1 MITEKDEGR
10 HPAGEGELWNESYYF
25 NFYDDH
31 TRIGG
36 FTRIGL
42 QENINKANV
51 WCLLIKDRK
60 PVYNRFI
67 LELPHTQAGMDQGV
81 TVGGLTYKMV
91 EPLKQFQI
99 QFNDRNT
106 QLDLTWKAVHPVK
119 EIGGGSGELPANI
132 ASGHYEQG
140 GIVTGT
146 ITLKGESYSLEGF
159 GMRDHSWGIR
169 DWEGVKN
176 WMAIWPIFGKD
187 LVIAAIRVTLLDDK
201 VVHTGFIFDGNN
213 NLDIVQVEPKVELVE
228 DQLTQKRLALKVTD
242 EKGQTR
248 DISGNLIT
256 NFPLPYDGNLLNEA
270 MFEYQLGER
279 TGYGLFEYNVR
290 L

>member
-25 NFYDDH
+25 NFYDKH

-42 QENINKANV
+42 QENINKSNV
-51 WCLLIKDRK
+51 WCLLIKDK
-60 PVYNRFI
+60 HPVYNRFI
-67 LELPHTQAGMDQGV
+67 LELLHTQAGMNQGV

-119 EIGGGSGELPANI
+119 EIGGGSGELPDNI
-132 ASGHYEQG
+132 ASGHYEQA

-213 NLDIVQVEPKVELVE
+213 NLDIVQVEPKVELAE

-279 TGYGLFEYNVR
+279 TGYGLFEYNVW